1 VEAVRRKTMAPLL
14 AAGAVL
20 AAVMAG
26 PADPALAT
34 LGGPPQLTPVSW
46 TPQLYSATVPTTTAA
61 AEQVR
66 QLVQCGSTMYAV
78 GRFTQ
83 IQRSGTIYSRNNAF
97 SFSATDGTVTSWN
110 PNVNGQVNSVAL
122 SPDCSVAYLG
132 GQFTAIGS
140 TTVKNIAAVS
150 TATGLVLPA
159 FASKAGG
166 KVEALLSVGGHVLA
180 GGFFTGINGSS
191 RGYMASLNPTTGLD
205 DGYVD
210 LNISGHYVYVG
221 ANGVQSAPNNTQ
233 VYNYSLSPDGTKL
246 LVTGDFMSV
255 GGQGRQQI
263 FMLDLGP
270 SQATLDPWYSP
281 EFNNYC
287 APKEPF
293 YLQDASWSADMSTI
307 YTAATGFIPASG
319 PGSTTSQPRAQL
331 CDAAAAFPSTSVPT
345 NAHLWVNY
353 TGCDSLY
360 STAADGTTAYFAGH
374 ERWAN
379 NGFACNHAG
388 PGSVSA
394 QGVVGLNPATG
405 AVTYNPTRGRGLG
418 ADEMV
423 VTSAGLWIGSDNFNG
438 TDTCGGVHGH
448 AGICFLPY

>member
-1 VEAVRRKTMAPLL
+1 MRGRI
-14 AAGAVL
+14 AGPVSVL
-20 AAVMAG
+20 AVACAALFAG
-26 PADPALAT
+26 PANPALAT
-34 LGGPPQLTPVSW
+34 LGGPPQLTPATW
-46 TPQLYSATVPTTTAA
+46 TPQLATSGTDGTV
-61 AEQVR
+61 EQVR

-83 IQRSGTIYSRNNAF
+83 VKRFSTVFTRNNAF
-97 SFSATDGTVTSWN
+97 SFSATDGTVSTWD

-132 GQFTAIGS
+132 GQFSAIGS
-140 TTVKNIAAVS
+140 TKVRDIAAVS
-150 TATGLVLPA
+150 TSTGLVLPT
-159 FASKAGG
+159 FASSAQA
-166 KVEALLSVGGHVLA
+166 KVEALLTVGGHLLA
-180 GGFFTGINGSS
+180 GGYFTSINGSS

-210 LNISGHYVYVG
+210 LNISGNYDYVSSS
-221 ANGVQSAPNNTQ
+221 GVHSYPNSTR
-233 VYNYSLSPDGTKL
+233 VWNYSLSPDGTKL

-263 FMLDLGP
+263 FVLDLGP

-287 APKEPF
+287 ISREPF

-307 YTAATGFIPASG
+307 FTASTGFIPASG
-319 PGSTTSQPRAQL
+319 PGSVTEQPRAQL
-331 CDAAAAFPSTSVPT
+331 CDSAAAFPSTPVST

-353 TGCDSLY
+353 TGCDSLF
-360 STAADGTTAYFAGH
+360 STAADGSTAYFAGH

-379 NGFACNHAG
+379 NGFGCNHAG
-388 PGSVSA
+388 PGA
-394 QGVVGLNPATG
+394 LFAPGMVGLDPATG

-418 ADEMV
+418 ADDMV
-423 VTSAGLWIGSDNFNG
+423 VTSAGLWVASDNQAN
-438 TDTCGGVHGH
+438 TDTCGGQSGH
-448 AGICFLPY
+448 MGICFLPY